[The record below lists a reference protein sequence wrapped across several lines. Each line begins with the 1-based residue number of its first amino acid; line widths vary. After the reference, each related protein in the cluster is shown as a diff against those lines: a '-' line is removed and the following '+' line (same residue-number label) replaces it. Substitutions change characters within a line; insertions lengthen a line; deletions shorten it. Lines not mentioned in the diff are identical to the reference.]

1 MKKVVLACALAA
13 VSLSSMAQIPLT
25 EHGRY
30 EVKLMKD
37 GKERVVGVTALNAPV
52 PFTYR
57 SGQEV
62 SEVSCIQSDQ
72 AVTMQSKPKFVGV
85 ALDISRRTDDP
96 GQADVT
102 VEDENLLNM
111 EKVSEGDCASL
122 IAKTD
127 GLPSTKLAV
136 RLPRDNETLNV
147 PVDGGR
153 YVLQITH
160 RID

>member
-1 MKKVVLACALAA
+1 
-13 VSLSSMAQIPLT
+13 
-25 EHGRY
+25 
-30 EVKLMKD
+30 
-37 GKERVVGVTALNAPV
+37 
-52 PFTYR
+52 
-57 SGQEV
+57 
-62 SEVSCIQSDQ
+62 
-72 AVTMQSKPKFVGV
+72 
-85 ALDISRRTDDP
+85 
-96 GQADVT
+96 
-102 VEDENLLNM
+102 M